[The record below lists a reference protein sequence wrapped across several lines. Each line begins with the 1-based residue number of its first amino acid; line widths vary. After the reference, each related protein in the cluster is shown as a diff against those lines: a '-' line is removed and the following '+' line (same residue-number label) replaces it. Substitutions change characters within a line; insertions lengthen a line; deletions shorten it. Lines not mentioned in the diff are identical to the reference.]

1 MTARRTVGHMLDY
14 HNQARKPRSNPAKG
28 RCWHQ
33 SVSPTLV
40 LARLGNATASLPLRG
55 QPRRK
60 ALRCSYPFCQRRC
73 AATAAQS
80 GRTKGSYPAGQV
92 RRKEKHPHST
102 QHHSRPYD
110 ITRCRRSVS
119 INVSTDVS
127 EKSLNARYHRA
138 VPAWRESIPGFHE
151 RQSSNSG
158 DTAPAQTNGDGL
170 FGMWF
175 LATPNLSVQ
184 DGGST
189 SGGYGY

>member
-1 MTARRTVGHMLDY
+1 MQSKLQLFTGT
-14 HNQARKPRSNPAKG
+14 G
-28 RCWHQ
+28 RCWHL

-60 ALRCSYPFCQRRC
+60 ALR
-73 AATAAQS
+73 
-80 GRTKGSYPAGQV
+80 SYPAGQV

-158 DTAPAQTNGDGL
+158 DTAPGQNNGEGL

-175 LATPNLSVQ
+175 VATPNLAVQ
-184 DGGST
+184 DGGLKID
-189 SGGYGY
+189 GHED